1 MYLKIGTLRSD
12 NVDVHEN
19 ITSTSMKS
27 PRLQSQGKAPWGR
40 GWVGT
45 EERGPHPRVQTEV
58 VEFIALLFPFK
69 KNLKFEVLSSGSCA
83 GTAKK
88 CTRKG

>member
-12 NVDVHEN
+12 NVDVHE
-19 ITSTSMKS
+19 K
-27 PRLQSQGKAPWGR
+27 PHLQSQGKAPWGR

-69 KNLKFEVLSSGSCA
+69 KKLKFEVISSGSCA
-83 GTAKK
+83 GMAKK
-88 CTRKG
+88 CTKKA